1 MNAPDIQTA
10 ASRWVDDH
18 GECLYRYALVR
29 VRKPEVAEDLVQE
42 TFLAAVRG
50 HDKFGGRSSERSWL
64 VGILKNKIVDRFR
77 KLGRET
83 SFTDMEFLS
92 DELSEK
98 FVSVGFWNHDLGPHE
113 WKPEPDAVMH
123 RAEFWQV
130 MRDCLSKLPEK
141 IRAVFTMREMD
152 GMPSKEVC
160 AVLSISDSNLWVM
173 LHRARMALRECL
185 EMNWFDTPAGGTA

>member
-1 MNAPDIQTA
+1 MNKSDIRST

-29 VRKPEVAEDLVQE
+29 VRKPELAEDLLQD
-42 TFLAAVRG
+42 TLLAAVRG
-50 HDKFGGRSSERSWL
+50 HEKFGGGSSERSWL
-64 VGILKNKIVDRFR
+64 VGILKNKIVDHFR
-77 KLGRET
+77 RLGRET

-98 FVSVGFWNHDLGPHE
+98 FVPAGFWNHDL
-113 WKPEPDAVMH
+113 EPDEVMH

-130 MRDCLSKLPEK
+130 MRKCLSKLPEK

-152 GMPSKEVC
+152 DVPSKDIC
-160 AVLSISDSNLWVM
+160 AMLSISDSNLWVM

>member
-1 MNAPDIQTA
+1 MTLPPLIP
-10 ASRWVDDH
+10 H
-18 GECLYRYALVR
+18 GARTFAVLVTIPLR
-29 VRKPEVAEDLVQE
+29 CGSGKRPGD
-42 TFLAAVRG
+42 
-50 HDKFGGRSSERSWL
+50 SERSWL
-64 VGILKNKIVDRFR
+64 AGILKNKIVDRFR

-98 FVSVGFWNHDLGPHE
+98 FASVGFWNHDLGPHE

-130 MRDCLSKLPEK
+130 MGDCLSKLPEK

-152 GMPSKEVC
+152 EVPSKEIAQSC
-160 AVLSISDSNLWVM
+160 RLATAIS
-173 LHRARMALRECL
+173 
-185 EMNWFDTPAGGTA
+185 G